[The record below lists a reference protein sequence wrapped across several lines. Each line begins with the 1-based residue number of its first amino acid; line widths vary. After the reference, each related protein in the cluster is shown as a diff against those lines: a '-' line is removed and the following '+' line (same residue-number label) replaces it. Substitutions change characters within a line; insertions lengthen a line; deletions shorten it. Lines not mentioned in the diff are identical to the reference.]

1 MDKFKNKNGNGS
13 LFVNNY
19 KEKETQPDYKG
30 SIVLQDGTE
39 KQIAGW
45 KKQDKNGKYY
55 LSLSLSDIY
64 KKKVNNESKVNN
76 EIKKESSDLPF

>member
-1 MDKFKNKNGNGS
+1 MD
-13 LFVNNY
+13 NY
-19 KEKETQPDYKG
+19 KEKETQPYYKG

-64 KKKVNNESKVNN
+64 KKKVNNENKVNN